1 MPAGLPMMMNGM
13 PITLCSLCSFRAG
26 CSGVRTC
33 ECDGTAQRGQVCA
46 HTIGNERLQD
56 SSEYGVRIAMAA
68 NKAACSRDR
77 LSLDQKGRRL
87 HRVGDRYTLYLQ
99 PRSCT
104 YTACSLQQT
113 MCNMPCALDA

>member
-1 MPAGLPMMMNGM
+1 MPAGWPMMMNGM
-13 PITLCSLCSFRAG
+13 PITLSSLSSFR
-26 CSGVRTC
+26 GVRTC
-33 ECDGTAQRGQVCA
+33 ECDGAAQRGQVCA

-87 HRVGDRYTLYLQ
+87 H
-99 PRSCT
+99 
-104 YTACSLQQT
+104 
-113 MCNMPCALDA
+113 